1 MDMRKLSENRV
12 TVASSTTIPLRCVVN
27 VKCKVEQA
35 SVVGGM
41 TGVLEPEQ
49 RFEERYSL
57 RIIKVVAT
65 VKEGGVP
72 VRLFHP
78 NHKPARIYRGSTVGK
93 LCPAQ
98 DPGEGEDLTEPQPC
112 YHICPSS
119 CEPKS
124 KGGSSSTMISQEDNQ
139 KRKEA
144 MAEMFEIDNPNLST
158 EEKETVYEI
167 LSRHSA
173 VISSG
178 KTDLGKLKTIQHTIN
193 TGESS
198 PIRVP
203 TRRLPYHRMEE
214 ARREIE
220 AMLASD
226 VIEESDSPWS
236 APVVMVSM
244 MSWKPFQVQL
254 SLLTWTLSVVT
265 GKSEW
270 MKEIERNGILYSRRS
285 LPI

>member
-1 MDMRKLSENRV
+1 MSSAGPRRRRRPNGATTMLSHMPKFMRTKKQGRELIHDDFTR
-12 TVASSTTIPLRCVVN
+12 
-27 VKCKVEQA
+27 
-35 SVVGGM
+35 
-41 TGVLEPEQ
+41 
-49 RFEERYSL
+49 
-57 RIIKVVAT
+57 
-65 VKEGGVP
+65 
-72 VRLFHP
+72 
-78 NHKPARIYRGSTVGK
+78 
-93 LCPAQ
+93 
-98 DPGEGEDLTEPQPC
+98 
-112 YHICPSS
+112 
-119 CEPKS
+119 
-124 KGGSSSTMISQEDNQ
+124 
-139 KRKEA
+139 
-144 MAEMFEIDNPNLST
+144 
-158 EEKETVYEI
+158 
-167 LSRHSA
+167 
-173 VISSG
+173 
-178 KTDLGKLKTIQHTIN
+178 TDLGKLKTIQHTIN